1 MLRKVRL
8 SFVCCC
14 ITSVGAHHVVVVLR
28 VKLWCSRWAIW
39 LNRVILSSTGFLWDG
54 WGGRGAD
61 MAHAELDITT
71 ITNSQSTTSLLLSS
85 YSPPPSSAILKKS
98 SPTQQQ
104 SAGSA
109 RNCGTNVAIA
119 LNFNRQQQQ
128 QQQRRKTVY
137 FTVGQRQE
145 VAIFEDY
152 TPSEDIKS
160 KRVTSCPMYV
170 CIRPS
175 VT

>member
-1 MLRKVRL
+1 MIKPSDPFVYGIFVGRLRR
-8 SFVCCC
+8 
-14 ITSVGAHHVVVVLR
+14 G
-28 VKLWCSRWAIW
+28 
-39 LNRVILSSTGFLWDG
+39 
-54 WGGRGAD
+54 GAD

-128 QQQRRKTVY
+128 QQQQRRKTVY